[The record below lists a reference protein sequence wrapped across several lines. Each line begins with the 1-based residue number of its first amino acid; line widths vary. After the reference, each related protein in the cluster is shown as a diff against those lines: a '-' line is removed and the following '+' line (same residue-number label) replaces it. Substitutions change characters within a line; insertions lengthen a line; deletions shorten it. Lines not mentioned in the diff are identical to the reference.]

1 MYYSK
6 INGVYKR
13 YDLGPDKGKFITGQF
28 SLPEYERLLDVD
40 WFWTEKL
47 DGTNAGV
54 IFGDIGP
61 KFIGRTNKTV
71 MSGPMVEALEAFADN
86 HDSLN
91 SKDVTVYGEL
101 VGPKIQGNL
110 YELDE
115 VRFVPFDVRT
125 PMGKYWPKRYV
136 YETFGDEA
144 VRQVGP
150 ATLRRAIDFF
160 SNENTLIPATE
171 EGWVGSAELCDLY
184 GKRIAT
190 KLKWVDFL

>member
-54 IFGDIGP
+54 IFGDLEP
-61 KFIGRTNKTV
+61 RFIGRTSKTI
-71 MSGPMVEALEAFADN
+71 MSGPMVEALEAFAAN

-144 VRQVGP
+144 VRFLDSSL
-150 ATLRRAIDFF
+150 TLREAIEVF
-160 SNENTLIPATE
+160 EEGKPAGHQ

-184 GKRIAT
+184 GKRIVT